1 MHFVTKGNTSNYYV
15 NVYKVFNND
24 VNISIMM
31 FTFGK
36 TSLQSRVV
44 PYVMETGMSVPIRE
58 LLLTRKTTLPLIITG
73 KARRN
78 GPEGTGS
85 RTALYDGRTTMSNVI
100 LSAPI
105 LFVTL
110 TTIVYASFLATAVQV
125 IPTLTTSISMPDGA
139 DTRIHVN
146 GLVPCWQQNK
156 HADVSI

>member
-1 MHFVTKGNTSNYYV
+1 
-15 NVYKVFNND
+15 
-24 VNISIMM
+24 
-31 FTFGK
+31 
-36 TSLQSRVV
+36 
-44 PYVMETGMSVPIRE
+44 MSVPIRE
-58 LLLTRKTTLPLIITG
+58 LLLKRKTTLPLIITG
-73 KARRN
+73 KARRK

-110 TTIVYASFLATAVQV
+110 TTTVYGSVLATAVQV
-125 IPTLTTSISMPDGA
+125 MPTLTTSISMPDRA

-156 HADVSI
+156 HADMCI